1 MGQNKK
7 LGNSIWI
14 WAALAK
20 EEKLEELVPKRLEL
34 KGERGYPWYS
44 QAELFWNERCSPKI
58 LNDYKGSP
66 SQAKVAEVNK

>member
-20 EEKLEELVPKRLEL
+20 ESKMEELAPKRLEL
-34 KGERGYPWYS
+34 KGERGYP
-44 QAELFWNERCSPKI
+44 
-58 LNDYKGSP
+58 
-66 SQAKVAEVNK
+66 